1 MKISRFLI
9 AAIILLTTNYATAQF
24 CSDDDRFSSAEFFSS
39 DQIESK
45 TNVVYGNAVNA
56 KGASQDLLIDYYFP
70 NNSIDTMSERP
81 FILLVHGGSFM
92 RGSKDAHM
100 TAMSIEFAKRG
111 YVAATM
117 SYRLGF
123 NPSVPGDNAIA
134 VYRAQQDANAAMRYT
149 VENAKE
155 LGIDTSW
162 IFMGG
167 GSAGAVTA
175 LITAYGSQEEWS
187 MFFPNVE
194 ARLGALNTSGND
206 LKNTFEIKGIFN
218 NWGAVSPGVLNGQ
231 KLLPMISFHGE
242 LDNVVP
248 IDISPITGYGSR
260 KLHDMLNE
268 QGVCGD
274 LTIDPTGGHVV
285 YRDKEGTQL
294 RAGRA
299 ACFFKSLFCDSCSNF
314 LAKDKVP
321 ADCTE

>member
-1 MKISRFLI
+1 MKISRFLFATI
-9 AAIILLTTNYATAQF
+9 VLFTTNYATAQF
-24 CSDDDRFSSAEFFSS
+24 CSDDDRFSNAEVFSS
-39 DQIESK
+39 DQIDSL

-56 KGASQDLLIDYYFP
+56 KGVSQDLLIDYYFP
-70 NNSIDTMSERP
+70 NNSIDTMTERP

-92 RGSKDAHM
+92 TGSKDEHM
-100 TAMSIEFAKRG
+100 TTMSIEFAKRG

-123 NPSVPGDNAIA
+123 DPNVPGDNAVA
-134 VYRAQQDANAAMRYT
+134 VYRAQQDANAAMRHT
-149 VENAKE
+149 LENAKK

-167 GSAGAVTA
+167 GSAGAITA
-175 LITAYGSQEEWS
+175 LITAYGSQEEWNA
-187 MFFPNVE
+187 FFPMAE
-194 ARLGALNTSGND
+194 SKLGALDTSGNN

-218 NWGAVSPGVLNGQ
+218 NWGAVSPVVLNGQ

-242 LDNVVP
+242 LDQIVP
-248 IDISPITGYGSR
+248 IDQSPITGYGSR

-268 QGVCGD
+268 QGVCND
-274 LTIDPTGGHVV
+274 LNIDPTGKHVI

-294 RAGRA
+294 RAARA

-314 LAKDKVP
+314 ITKEMVP
-321 ADCTE
+321 ANCAE

>member
-9 AAIILLTTNYATAQF
+9 ALLLLLSANYATAQF
-24 CSDDDRFSSAEFFSS
+24 CTDDDRFSNAEFFSS
-39 DQIESK
+39 DQIDSK
-45 TNVVYGNAVNA
+45 KDVVYGNAVNV
-56 KGASQDLLIDYYFP
+56 KGESQDLLIDYYFP
-70 NNSIDTMSERP
+70 DTDIDTMTKRP

-92 RGSKDAHM
+92 RGSKDLHM

-111 YVAATM
+111 FVAATM

-123 NPSVPGDNAIA
+123 DPSVPGDNAIA
-134 VYRAQQDANAAMRYT
+134 VYRAQQDANAAIRYM
-149 VENAKE
+149 VENAEK

-162 IFMGG
+162 ILMGG

-175 LITAYGSQEEWS
+175 LITAYGSQEEWNA
-187 MFFPNVE
+187 FFPTVE
-194 ARLGALNTSGND
+194 ASLGAIDTSGND

-242 LDNVVP
+242 LDRIVP
-248 IDISPITGYGSR
+248 IDASPITGYGSR

-274 LTIDPTGGHVV
+274 LSIDPTGGHVI

-299 ACFFKSLFCDSCSNF
+299 ACFFKSLFCGTCSNF
-314 LAKDKVP
+314 LSKEKVP
-321 ADCTE
+321 ANCAD